1 MSTID
6 EEKRT
11 GFAVSFVIP
20 GAPVPKGR
28 ARVTRFGTHTPKR
41 TRAYEHDV
49 RLLARAA
56 VGMAQPYEGAL
67 HLDLIAYL
75 PIAKSWPKWK
85 QAAARAGTL
94 QPISKP
100 DLDNIEKAV
109 TDACNGV
116 LYADDGQIVSAC
128 KAKRYS
134 DNPHLWVR
142 IASIDVEV
150 CDE

>member
-1 MSTID
+1 M
-6 EEKRT
+6 R
-11 GFAVSFVIP
+11 FAVSFIVP
-20 GAPVPKGR
+20 GPPIPKGR
-28 ARVTRFGTHTPKR
+28 AKVTKFGTYTPKR

-56 VGMAQPYEGAL
+56 GGMAPAYEDAV
-67 HLDLIAYL
+67 HVDLIAYM
-75 PIAKSWPKWK
+75 PIPKSWPKWK

-94 QPISKP
+94 RPISKP

-109 TDACNGV
+109 TDACNSII
-116 LYADDGQIVSAC
+116 YADDSQIVECC

-142 IASIDVEV
+142 ISSIEAP
-150 CDE
+150 DE